1 MTAFFFSTFFL
12 AYRNVGSTF
21 SLFSGCHFF
30 LLQSYLLR
38 VLIAFFWMLWIVKEG
53 RICRAGLHLLKY
65 TLTIILG
72 SSLRDCMVTLYNSI
86 WSLECSVSSGLRSI
100 STAHNLSKEKL
111 SNGCFFRR
119 VLRPRLQ
126 FLFIFGGFFMKF
138 ITYPKYPFT
147 IPFFSLVSQLR
158 CEPSQTMI
166 NPIFWFWLIMVLAW
180 IWLNKSFVALKVHRQ
195 SESLIYMK
203 VSFCL
208 LSL

>member
-1 MTAFFFSTFFL
+1 MWPLGLLFYNLTAFFFSTFFL
-12 AYRNVGSTF
+12 AYRNVGSTL

-30 LLQSYLLR
+30 LLQMYLLR

-111 SNGCFFRR
+111 SNGCF
-119 VLRPRLQ
+119 L
-126 FLFIFGGFFMKF
+126 GG
-138 ITYPKYPFT
+138 Y
-147 IPFFSLVSQLR
+147 
-158 CEPSQTMI
+158 
-166 NPIFWFWLIMVLAW
+166 
-180 IWLNKSFVALKVHRQ
+180 FVRGSNSSSY
-195 SESLIYMK
+195 SEAS
-203 VSFCL
+203 S
-208 LSL
+208 